1 MMTLQ
6 EIRKREQEINEKYK
20 DSTDTEAYYEEIG
33 ELYEQIEEPEDES
46 PELIMDLLKQ
56 HNVSLARLSQRSGY
70 SVEDLERFNNPE
82 NMDLLTACKV
92 GMGLK
97 KCGIYADEITLL
109 GTKLYEKLYDEHLYR
124 LLKGKATKEDKEFNQ
139 LQSSVMLGVD
149 LAYRRM
155 SKDMSC
161 AKLSEATNISKRT
174 LEKYETGEK
183 DITKASVTTVYEIA
197 SALDCRM
204 EKLIG
209 KENLNGEDNKH

>member
-1 MMTLQ
+1 MTLQ
-6 EIRKREQEINEKYK
+6 EIRKREQEIYEKYK
-20 DSTDTEAYYEEIG
+20 DSEDTEAYYEEIG
-33 ELYEQIEEPEDES
+33 ELYEQIEEPEDEA

-70 SVEDLERFNNPE
+70 SVDDLERFNNPE

-92 GMGLK
+92 GIGLK

-109 GTKLYEKLYDEHLYR
+109 GTVRFDK
-124 LLKGKATKEDKEFNQ
+124 LLKEHMQRAIDGKSNESDAEFDR
-139 LQSSVMLGVD
+139 LQFSVILGVN
-149 LAYRRM
+149 LAYKRV

-197 SALDCRM
+197 SALDCRI
-204 EKLIG
+204 EDIIG
-209 KENLNGEDNKH
+209 REYLNGEDNKQ

>member
-1 MMTLQ
+1 MTMTLQ

-20 DSTDTEAYYEEIG
+20 DSTDTEAYYNEIG
-33 ELYEQIEEPEDES
+33 ELYEQIEEPEEEA

-109 GTKLYEKLYDEHLYR
+109 GTKLYGELYDEHLDR
-124 LLKGKATKEDKEFNQ
+124 ILEGKATKEDNEF
-139 LQSSVMLGVD
+139 
-149 LAYRRM
+149 
-155 SKDMSC
+155 
-161 AKLSEATNISKRT
+161 I
-174 LEKYETGEK
+174 
-183 DITKASVTTVYEIA
+183 
-197 SALDCRM
+197 
-204 EKLIG
+204 
-209 KENLNGEDNKH
+209 